1 MLQKIG
7 NYYLGVIKKYG
18 IVIPVAIVVAS
29 FVAMIFLDVFNG
41 LTALVNNMLPLF
53 IILVCVVGLA
63 FAAGFVYTVL
73 KLNSKEIGIQDLGMA
88 CLAVIGFLM
97 LIMFLFTGSAL
108 FSLLKWLGTATV
120 MLTSLGLG
128 IYRALKVVD

>member
-63 FAAGFVYTVL
+63 FAAGVVYTVL

>member
-1 MLQKIG
+1 MLQKIY

-18 IVIPVAIVVAS
+18 IVIPAVIVAVS
-29 FVAMIFLDVFNG
+29 FGGMIAMDVTNALSG
-41 LTALVNNMLPLF
+41 LVRNVLPLF
-53 IILVCVVGLA
+53 IVLA
-63 FAAGFVYTVL
+63 CLAGAAFVAGVVYTVL

-97 LIMFLFTGSAL
+97 LVMFIFTGSNL